1 MKKRYVAVDAHW
13 TKDGV
18 MTPTAI
24 YWVNPDGSEKRYEID
39 DIVGTPTKM
48 NSMAGGYGKRYKIII
63 SGNMRE
69 LFLEKDKWF
78 LVSEKE

>member
-13 TKDGV
+13 TIDGN

-24 YWVNPDGSEKRYEID
+24 YWINSDGSEKRYVIE

-48 NSMAGGYGKRYKIII
+48 KSIAGGYGKRYLIII
-63 SGNMRE
+63 NNSRRE

-78 LVSEKE
+78 LVSEKD

>member
-24 YWVNPDGSEKRYEID
+24 YWVNPD
-39 DIVGTPTKM
+39 
-48 NSMAGGYGKRYKIII
+48 II
-63 SGNMRE
+63 SHIEINFRKLIKKNMRQ
-69 LFLEKDKWF
+69 
-78 LVSEKE
+78 